1 MTRLLQTI
9 EPILWRDEQLHLL
22 VQRVLAHTENWL
34 TYHDS
39 DAVAE
44 AIKLMVVRGA
54 PAIGVTAAYAV
65 GLAAREAWFSAG
77 ENWQEAVEPALKRLA
92 SSRPTAVNLSWAIE
106 RMKQACGTL
115 SKYESPEPVLL
126 ALADRIQQEDI
137 KANRTMGQYGA
148 DLLDNDSIVLTHCN
162 AGALAT
168 AGFGTAL
175 GVIRQGFL
183 DGKIEHVYVDETRPW
198 LQGSR
203 LTAWELMQEGIPM
216 TLQADVAAGALM
228 ASGRLDWV
236 IVGADRIASNGD
248 TANKIGTY
256 SLAVLAKYHGV
267 KVMVV
272 APTTTIDWSLEN
284 GNLIPIEQRMS
295 SEVSEIGGHAIA
307 PVEVPVSNPAFDV
320 TPASLID
327 AIVTEEG
334 VVSNPSKEKM
344 QQLKKEDK

>member
-9 EPILWRDEQLHLL
+9 EPILWSDEQLHLL
-22 VQRVLAHTENWL
+22 DQRVLPHTENWL

-65 GLAAREAWFSAG
+65 VLASREAWFSAG

-126 ALADRIQQEDI
+126 ALADRIHQEDI

-284 GNLIPIEQRMS
+284 GSLIPIEQRMS

>member
-22 VQRVLAHTENWL
+22 DQRVLPHTEKWL

-65 GLAAREAWFSAG
+65 VLAAREAWFSAG
-77 ENWQEAVEPALKRLA
+77 ENWKEAVEPALKRLT

-106 RMKQACGTL
+106 RMKQACASL

-272 APTTTIDWSLEN
+272 APTTTIDWLLEN
-284 GNLIPIEQRMS
+284 GSLIPIEQRMS
-295 SEVSEIGGHAIA
+295 SEVSEIGGHVIA

-344 QQLKKEDK
+344 QQLKKEGK

>member
-22 VQRVLAHTENWL
+22 DQRVLPHTENWL

-65 GLAAREAWFSAG
+65 VLAAREAWFSAG

-162 AGALAT
+162 AG
-168 AGFGTAL
+168 
-175 GVIRQGFL
+175 FL
-183 DGKIEHVYVDETRPW
+183 PR
-198 LQGSR
+198 R
-203 LTAWELMQEGIPM
+203 
-216 TLQADVAAGALM
+216 
-228 ASGRLDWV
+228 
-236 IVGADRIASNGD
+236 
-248 TANKIGTY
+248 
-256 SLAVLAKYHGV
+256 VLAQH
-267 KVMVV
+267 
-272 APTTTIDWSLEN
+272 
-284 GNLIPIEQRMS
+284 
-295 SEVSEIGGHAIA
+295 
-307 PVEVPVSNPAFDV
+307 
-320 TPASLID
+320 
-327 AIVTEEG
+327 
-334 VVSNPSKEKM
+334 
-344 QQLKKEDK
+344 